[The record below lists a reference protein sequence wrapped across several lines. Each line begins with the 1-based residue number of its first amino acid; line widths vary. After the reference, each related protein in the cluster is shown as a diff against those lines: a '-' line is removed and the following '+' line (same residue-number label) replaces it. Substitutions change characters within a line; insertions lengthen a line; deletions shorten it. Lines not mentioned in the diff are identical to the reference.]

1 MEGVLK
7 ILNDATHTFIIENDQ
22 SCDMDNSFEIIKWW
36 RVSWEH
42 IFVLAKAVNLEY
54 TI

>member
-22 SCDMDNSFEIIKWW
+22 SCDMDNSFEIIK
-36 RVSWEH
+36 
-42 IFVLAKAVNLEY
+42 
-54 TI
+54 

>member
-22 SCDMDNSFEIIKWW
+22 SCDMDNSFE
-36 RVSWEH
+36 SLNDEEFH
-42 IFVLAKAVNLEY
+42 ESIFLSLQKP
-54 TI
+54 